1 MGLSLVVSVR
11 RLGKHVGRN
20 YCVRPKLVDKG
31 DAASGFVDMGAVRAG
46 PELNL

>member
-11 RLGKHVGRN
+11 RLGKH
-20 YCVRPKLVDKG
+20 DKG

-46 PELNL
+46 PELVDQS